1 MLPLP
6 PTTVPRNNMLSALKY
21 SSSLLAGLVMTTA
34 LFLFIQ
40 RLVNQPLP
48 TLPELEYAGTLAL
61 FQIPESEPPPETE
74 PPPPKEVPEP
84 AMETPVV
91 NLAQVDSAEVTLA
104 EDFVFSDSSPDAL
117 FAADAAPAQVKVASE
132 LLAEFGEDTRQGFI
146 EITPFATRKPNIPK
160 VAWQHQLNGWVLV
173 VFNVSAAGKTRN
185 IKVLDAHPKGVF
197 EAEVIRAIE
206 QWRYDMGDRIK
217 NGQDLVLTQKINLQ
231 WQDYPQ
237 NLPYPE

>member
-1 MLPLP
+1 MSPLP
-6 PTTVPRNNMLSALKY
+6 PTALTRNNMLSALKY
-21 SSSLLAGLVMTTA
+21 SSSLLAATAITTL

-48 TLPELEYAGTLAL
+48 TLPEFDYAGTLAL
-61 FQIPESEPPPETE
+61 FQIPESEPPQETE
-74 PPPPKEVPEP
+74 PPPPEEVLEP
-84 AMETPVV
+84 VMETPVV
-91 NLAQVDSAEVTLA
+91 NLAQVDSAEVTLP
-104 EDFVFSDSSPDAL
+104 EDFVFSDSSPDTL
-117 FAADAAPAQVKVASE
+117 FATDTGPAQVQIASE

-146 EITPFATRKPNIPK
+146 EITPFATRKPNIPQM
-160 VAWQHQLNGWVLV
+160 AWQHQLNGWVLV
-173 VFNVSAAGKTRN
+173 AFNVSAAGKTRN

-197 EAEVIRAIE
+197 EAEVVRAIE
-206 QWRYDMGDRIK
+206 QWRYAVGEHIQ